1 MNPGASVPLP
11 TTAKPPTAV
20 AVLGEALVDVYPDGS
35 QVPGG
40 APYNVARWLAA
51 FGVPVVFVSRLGQA
65 DAAAALLRADMARVG
80 LDDRAVQ
87 ADPLR
92 ATGCV
97 QVLPAPEGHRFVIE
111 AESAWDHIDA
121 EAAAS
126 AMRGVHAVSTV
137 RAQAPQALCFGS
149 LALRHAVSAQAI
161 TRCVADSGAALRL
174 LDLNLRGLPGQ
185 QALAEQALH
194 LATWVKVNDE
204 ELQQLQQWFALSLA
218 GMSQRFG
225 VQRWLV
231 TCGAQGWYSADA
243 QGQVDARGVAEA
255 LPQLADTVGAGDAFT
270 AAVLAGQ
277 AHGWPL
283 LRCLQAANRLAAAVC
298 GWRGALPADSTTVH
312 HWRDRL
318 GFGPAAA
325 AVHP

>member
-1 MNPGASVPLP
+1 MKPGASALAA
-11 TTAKPPTAV
+11 TAALRPASV
-20 AVLGEALVDVYPDGS
+20 AVLGEALVDAYPDGS

-40 APYNVARWLAA
+40 APFNVARWLAA
-51 FGVPVVFVSRLGQA
+51 FGVPVVFISRLGQA
-65 DAAAALLRADMARVG
+65 DAAAALLRAEMARFG
-80 LDDRAVQ
+80 MAAHGVQ

-92 ATGCV
+92 TTGRV

-121 EAAAS
+121 EAAVLALR
-126 AMRGVHAVSTV
+126 ALQ
-137 RAQAPQALCFGS
+137 AQAPQALCFGS

-161 TRCVADSGAALRL
+161 TRCVAESGAALRL

-185 QALAEQALH
+185 KALAEQALH
-194 LATWVKVNDE
+194 LASWVKVNEE
-204 ELQQLQQWFALSLA
+204 ELQQLQRWFGTSLA
-218 GMSQRFG
+218 GLAQRFG
-225 VQRWLV
+225 LQRWLV
-231 TCGAQGWYSADA
+231 TCGGQGWYSADA
-243 QGQVDARGVAEA
+243 EGRVDAQGRAEP
-255 LPQLADTVGAGDAFT
+255 LLQLADTVGAGDAFT

-283 LRCLQAANRLAAAVC
+283 ARSLQAANRLAAAVC
-298 GWRGALPADSTTVH
+298 GWRGALPADPATVH

-325 AVHP
+325 AATF

>member
-1 MNPGASVPLP
+1 MSPVALHSAVTPAQPL
-11 TTAKPPTAV
+11 AAV
-20 AVLGEALVDVYPDGS
+20 AVLGEALVDVYPDGV

-51 FGVPVVFVSRLGQA
+51 FGVPVVFVSRVAQA
-65 DAAAALLRADMARVG
+65 DVAATLLRADMARVG
-80 LDDRAVQ
+80 LDDCAVQ
-87 ADPLR
+87 ADPLH

-111 AESAWDHIDA
+111 ADSAWDHIDA
-121 EAAAS
+121 EAAVRAI
-126 AMRGVHAVSTV
+126 
-137 RAQAPQALCFGS
+137 RAQAPQTLCFGS

-161 TRCVADSGAALRL
+161 TRCVAASGAALRL

-185 QALAEQALH
+185 QTLAKQALH
-194 LATWVKVNDE
+194 LANWVKVNDE
-204 ELQQLQQWFALSLA
+204 ELQQLQQWFEPSLA
-218 GMSQRFG
+218 GLSRRFG

-243 QGQVDARGVAEA
+243 QGQVDARGPAEI
-255 LPQLADTVGAGDAFT
+255 LLQVADTVGAGDAFT
-270 AAVLAGQ
+270 AAVVAGQ

-298 GWRGALPADSTTVH
+298 GWRGALPADITTVH

-325 AVHP
+325 AAHP